1 MWSVMCDVE
10 CGIQEC
16 GIQECGMEW
25 SGVICYFDCK

>member
-1 MWSVMCDVE
+1 MCDVE